1 MLNIEFPDDL
11 ISLSLYNVFISRKT
25 DKKFIKYAKDW
36 NNKIVL
42 HIEPFYPV
50 TVIFNGKN
58 INFERGEHPEPDMKV
73 RIHVNTMLDIA
84 NDRLNP
90 FFAIEEGK
98 MEIEGLGEDS
108 EKIMRFYNIFVVSM
122 QMVAQNPNVNYYEIN
137 KNTRWYNFNDS
148 NKTEKYIWKNIKR

>member
-11 ISLSLYNVFISRKT
+11 ISLSLYNVFSSRAN
-25 DKKFIKYAKDW
+25 DKKFIKHAKDW
-36 NNKIVL
+36 NKKIVL

-50 TVIFNGKN
+50 TVVFEGEN
-58 INFERGEHPEPDMKV
+58 IRFERRELPESDMKV
-73 RIHVNTMLDIA
+73 KIHVNTMLDIA

-90 FFAIEEGK
+90 FYAIEEKK

-122 QMVAQNPNVNYYEIN
+122 QMVAQEPNVRYYELN
-137 KNTRWYNFNDS
+137 KNTR
-148 NKTEKYIWKNIKR
+148 

>member
-11 ISLSLYNVFISRKT
+11 ISLSLYNVFSSRAN
-25 DKKFIKYAKDW
+25 DKKFIKHAKDW
-36 NNKIVL
+36 NKKIVL

-50 TVIFNGKN
+50 TVVFEGEN
-58 INFERGEHPEPDMKV
+58 IRFERRELPEPDMKV
-73 RIHVNTMLDIA
+73 KIHVNTMLDIA

-90 FFAIEEGK
+90 FYAIEEKK

-122 QMVAQNPNVNYYEIN
+122 QMVAQEPNVNYYELN
-137 KNTRWYNFNDS
+137 KKTR
-148 NKTEKYIWKNIKR
+148 

>member
-1 MLNIEFPDDL
+1 MLNIDFPDDL
-11 ISLSLYNVFISRKT
+11 ISLSLYNVFSSRT
-25 DKKFIKYAKDW
+25 DDRKFIKHAKDW
-36 NNKIVL
+36 NKKIVL

-50 TVIFNGKN
+50 TVIFEGSD
-58 INFERGEHPEPDMKV
+58 IRFERGENPDPDMKV
-73 RIHVNTMLDIA
+73 KINVNTMLDIA

-122 QMVAQNPNVNYYEIN
+122 QMVAQEPNLNYYETN
-137 KNTRWYNFNDS
+137 KNTR
-148 NKTEKYIWKNIKR
+148 

>member
-11 ISLSLYNVFISRKT
+11 ISLSLYNIFNLRK
-25 DKKFIKYAKDW
+25 DDRKFIKHAKDW
-36 NNKIVL
+36 NAKIVL

-50 TVIFNGKN
+50 TVIFDGSN
-58 INFERGEHPEPDMKV
+58 IKFERKEYQERDMKV
-73 RIHVNTMLDIA
+73 KIHINTMLDIA

-108 EKIMRFYNIFVVSM
+108 EKIMRFFNVFVVSM
-122 QMVAQNPNVNYYEIN
+122 QMVAQDPNVNYYEVN
-137 KNTRWYNFNDS
+137 KNTR
-148 NKTEKYIWKNIKR
+148 

>member
-11 ISLSLYNVFISRKT
+11 ISLSLYNVFSSRKD
-25 DKKFIKYAKDW
+25 DKKFIKHAKDW
-36 NNKIVL
+36 NKKIVL

-50 TVIFNGKN
+50 TVIFNGSD
-58 INFERGEHPEPDMKV
+58 IRFERKECPERDMKV
-73 RIHVNTMLDIA
+73 KIHINTMLDIA

-108 EKIMRFYNIFVVSM
+108 EMIMRFYNIFVASM
-122 QMVAQNPNVNYYEIN
+122 QMVASAPNVNYFEQN
-137 KNTRWYNFNDS
+137 KDTR
-148 NKTEKYIWKNIKR
+148 

>member
-1 MLNIEFPDDL
+1 MLNIKFPDDL
-11 ISLSLYNVFISRKT
+11 ISLSLYNVFNSRK
-25 DKKFIKYAKDW
+25 DDRKFIKHVKDW
-36 NNKIVL
+36 NKKIVL

-50 TVIFNGKN
+50 TVIFNGIDIK
-58 INFERGEHPEPDMKV
+58 FERKEDPNPDMKV
-73 RIHVNTMLDIA
+73 KIHVNTMLDIA

-122 QMVAQNPNVNYYEIN
+122 QMVAQEPNVNYYELN
-137 KNTRWYNFNDS
+137 KDTR
-148 NKTEKYIWKNIKR
+148 

>member
-11 ISLSLYNVFISRKT
+11 ISLSLYNVFSSRIN
-25 DKKFIKYAKDW
+25 DRKFIKHAKDW
-36 NNKIVL
+36 NKKIVL

-50 TVIFNGKN
+50 TVIFDGTN
-58 INFERGEHPEPDMKV
+58 IKFDRKEDPEPDMKV
-73 RIHVNTMLDIA
+73 TIHVNTMLDIA

-98 MEIEGLGEDS
+98 MEVDGLGEDS

-122 QMVAQNPNVNYYEIN
+122 QMVASEPNVNYFEIN
-137 KNTRWYNFNDS
+137 KDTR
-148 NKTEKYIWKNIKR
+148 

>member
-11 ISLSLYNVFISRKT
+11 ISLSLYNVFNSRK
-25 DKKFIKYAKDW
+25 DDRKFIKYAKDW
-36 NNKIVL
+36 NKKIVL

-50 TVIFNGKN
+50 TVIFDGSDIK
-58 INFERGEHPEPDMKV
+58 FARKESPEPDMKV
-73 RIHVNTMLDIA
+73 TIHVNTMLDIA

-98 MEIEGLGEDS
+98 MQIKGLGEDS

-122 QMVAQNPNVNYYEIN
+122 QMIASEPNTNYYELN
-137 KNTRWYNFNDS
+137 KDTR
-148 NKTEKYIWKNIKR
+148 